1 MGIIFSIL
9 DLEEGQDT
17 HEAIFLWSHLV
28 PIYHVDFESGLKLI
42 NKRTSYQMN
51 VTFCSIM
58 RINLAAQVLSET
70 EVTVLNNFA
79 PETSGETGMFF
90 IMMSKFLIT

>member
-28 PIYHVDFESGLKLI
+28 PIYYLDFESGLKLI
-42 NKRTSYQMN
+42 NKRTSYQIN
-51 VTFCSIM
+51 VTSCSIM

-70 EVTVLNNFA
+70 A

>member
-1 MGIIFSIL
+1 
-9 DLEEGQDT
+9 
-17 HEAIFLWSHLV
+17 
-28 PIYHVDFESGLKLI
+28 
-42 NKRTSYQMN
+42 
-51 VTFCSIM
+51 M

-90 IMMSKFLIT
+90 IMMSKFLITWMLAILRNILSNENLFWNHVNLLMMSDLQG